1 MIKTL
6 WVAAAL
12 VGSAAILSAQ
22 AIDPDTFKVNYF
34 SNNQLN
40 NCAGIGN
47 SINCLVLPDGVPD
60 GTVRITNVGTSGGS
74 LCADIYVF
82 DPYQEL
88 AECCSCKI
96 TPDGL
101 LTLSVVNNHTA
112 NTLTGVPLS
121 SGVIKIVSSSTC
133 NATAPKPASG
143 IRAWGTHGQIG
154 ISATFVLTETEFL
167 DAGLSAAEL
176 SRLSSECSGVQLI
189 GSGHGQCSCGTTG
202 T

>member
-12 VGSAAILSAQ
+12 VGSAAILPAQ

-34 SNNQLN
+34 SSNPPSNCYGPNNV
-40 NCAGIGN
+40 NCNIQIDGIA
-47 SINCLVLPDGVPD
+47 D
-60 GTVRITNVGTSGGS
+60 GTVRITNVGTSGGN

-82 DPYQEL
+82 DPNQEL

-101 LTLSVVNNHTA
+101 LTLSVVDNLTA

-121 SGVIKIVSSSTC
+121 SGIIKIVSSSTC
-133 NATAPKPASG
+133 NATAPKPAPG
-143 IRAWGTHGQIG
+143 IRAWGTHTQLGL
-154 ISATFVLTETEFL
+154 SATFVQTETEFL
-167 DAGLSAAEL
+167 DSGLSAAEL
-176 SRLSSECSGVQLI
+176 SRLSAECSAIQLV
-189 GSGHGQCSCGTTG
+189 GSGSGKCTCGG
-202 T
+202 TL